1 MTDLISVV
9 IPTYNRGP
17 LLLRAIHSVLNQSYK
32 NFELIVVDDGS
43 TDETDTLLRPF
54 LNNPTIKYFKQENSG
69 VAAARNFG
77 AKNSSGAWLAFLDSD
92 DEWLPHKLHE
102 QILFLKK
109 NSHLQIVYS
118 EEIWMRKGVRV
129 NQKLVH
135 KKSGGHIFNECL
147 KQCLIAPSSVM
158 MNRSLYQEMKGFD
171 EEYIVCEDY
180 DLWLRISS
188 LYEIGFIPEPLIIK
202 YGGHPDQLSTKF
214 VAMDMWR
221 LKSMHSILINQSLSD
236 LSRNYLIDRMK
247 EKAIILLKGYEKYE
261 NDEGIQNVKEILKDI
276 FAL

>member
-1 MTDLISVV
+1 MTDLISVI
-9 IPTYNRGP
+9 IPTFNRGP

-43 TDETDTLLRPF
+43 TDDTEALLNPF
-54 LNNPTIKYFKQENSG
+54 INNQTLKYFKQENSG
-69 VAAARNFG
+69 VAAARNLG
-77 AKNSSGAWLAFLDSD
+77 AKNSSGAWIAFLDSD
-92 DEWLPHKLHE
+92 DEWLPHKL
-102 QILFLKK
+102 QQQLLFLKA

-129 NQKLVH
+129 NQKQIH

-158 MNRSLYQEMKGFD
+158 MNRSLYQEMKGFN
-171 EEYIVCEDY
+171 EEYVVCEDY

-202 YGGHPDQLSTKF
+202 YGGHDDQLSTKF

-221 LKSMHSILINQSLSD
+221 LKSMHSILINKSL
-236 LSRNYLIDRMK
+236 LEVSRNHLLDRMK
-247 EKAIILLKGYEKYE
+247 EKATILLKGYEKYE
-261 NDEGIQNVKEILKDI
+261 NAEGIQNVKEILKDI
-276 FAL
+276 LS